1 VRVPQLSLI
10 EERIVLLLADGWS
23 RIEVAA
29 DVGLDER
36 TVAWHIAQAT
46 RKLES
51 ASTLHDRVRRAVA
64 NPPSHGARDRRHERT
79 IQ

>member
-23 RIEVAA
+23 RKEVAD

-36 TVAWHIAQAT
+36 TVDWHLVQAT

-51 ASTLHDRVRRAVA
+51 SSKLHDRVRRAVA
-64 NPPSHGARDRRHERT
+64 KPPA
-79 IQ
+79 

>member
-1 VRVPQLSLI
+1 M
-10 EERIVLLLADGWS
+10 EERIVLLLAEGWS

-36 TVAWHIAQAT
+36 TVDWHLVQAT

-51 ASTLHDRVRRAVA
+51 SSKLHDRVRRAVA
-64 NPPSHGARDRRHERT
+64 KDPTTQERNAR
-79 IQ
+79 

>member
-1 VRVPQLSLI
+1 MRVPQLSLI
-10 EERIVLLLADGWS
+10 EERIVLLLADDWS
-23 RIEVAA
+23 RKEVAA

-36 TVAWHIAQAT
+36 AVDWHIAQAT

-64 NPPSHGARDRRHERT
+64 SPPSHSARDHNLGRN